1 MNFSTQPCFEF
12 YNTTS
17 LYPFYMKGADYDMIY
32 YKNNRYVDVVFNYKE
47 YHYLK
52 TTIFLIIS
60 FYVFAVISIVIAYM
74 LFLAAIKRK
83 EKDFRLARKRRI
95 SSDESES
102 SDFETQAL
110 ERRKS
115 LRSYKKQKLM

>member
-12 YNTTS
+12 YNTTT
-17 LYPFYMKGADYDMIY
+17 LYPFYMKKGDYDIIY
-32 YKNNRYVDVVFNYKE
+32 YKNNRYVDFVFNYEEK
-47 YHYLK
+47 HYLK
-52 TTIFLIIS
+52 ATIFLIIS
-60 FYVFAVISIVIAYM
+60 FYIFAVTSIVILYM

-83 EKDFRLARKRRI
+83 EKESRMTRKRRF

-115 LRSYKKQKLM
+115 LRSYKSRN